1 MGRRM
6 TIFFLHVASTAYTK
20 TGFLLL
26 QKIMRNAH
34 YFMVVFLLEKHGVSE
49 KTSIPSFN
57 FIVFKVTGSDKER
70 H

>member
-26 QKIMRNAH
+26 QKNMRNAY

-57 FIVFKVTGSDKER
+57 VIVFKVTGSDKER